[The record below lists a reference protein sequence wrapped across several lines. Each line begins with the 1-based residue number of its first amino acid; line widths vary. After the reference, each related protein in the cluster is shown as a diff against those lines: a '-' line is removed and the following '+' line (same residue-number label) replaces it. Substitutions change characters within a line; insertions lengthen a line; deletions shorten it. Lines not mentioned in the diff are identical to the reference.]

1 MTAAKV
7 PGSLA
12 EALAM
17 LQADLPRVTKNQK
30 AYIEHKGGG
39 GHSYVYVDLT
49 DVSAAILPKM
59 AALGLSFAACPN
71 LDDQGRFT
79 LDYCLMHV
87 SDGRNLHGSYPLPN
101 GGSPQEIGK
110 AITYARRYALCAV
123 TGLAPGGDDDDA
135 AEAERGHHARAS
147 AQTPAQQRAS
157 RGAPPP
163 RAGAERK
170 RAIEHERLAASTRD
184 TGGVMAPGPIP
195 DEENIWQAPAEHE
208 TTAGSIGDGQ
218 HRAIEMLLTK
228 WGIAKEARAD
238 RHMAIEA
245 LLDLSPGDVRSL
257 SDLSAD
263 QAARAIRAI
272 QDAMS
277 QERAGNVPA

>member
-1 MTAAKV
+1 MTAAK

-17 LQADLPRVTKNQK
+17 LQADLGRVTKAQDAK
-30 AYIEHKGGG
+30 IEKDGRTIY
-39 GHSYVYVDLT
+39 SYKYADLT
-49 DVSAAILPKM
+49 DVTDHIMPRL
-59 AALGLSFAACPN
+59 AALGLSFTACPT
-71 LDDQGRFT
+71 LDEQGRFL
-79 LDYCLMHV
+79 LDYSLRHV
-87 SDGRNLHGSYPLPN
+87 AGDQVCGLYPLPN

-163 RAGAERK
+163 KPGAERK

-195 DEENIWQAPAEHE
+195 DEDNIWQAPADYE
-208 TTAGSIGDGQ
+208 TAPGSIMDGQ
-218 HRAIEMLLTK
+218 HRAIELLLTK
-228 WGIAKEARAD
+228 WGLARDAREE
-238 RHMAIEA
+238 RHSAIMAIMDLPA
-245 LLDLSPGDVRSL
+245 LASI
-257 SDLSAD
+257 SDLSAA
-263 QAARAIRAI
+263 QAATAVRRI
-272 QDAMS
+272 QDEMAK
-277 QERAGNVPA
+277 ERAGA

>member
-1 MTAAKV
+1 MTAAK

-17 LQADLPRVTKNQK
+17 LQADLPHVAKTKPGQ
-30 AYIEHKGGG
+30 AGGG
-39 GHSYVYVDLT
+39 KYLYSDLT
-49 DVSAAILPKM
+49 DCSNAIMPRM
-59 AALGLSFAACPN
+59 SALGLCFVACPN

-79 LDYCLMHV
+79 LDYELLHV
-87 SDGRNLHGSYPLPN
+87 SGESKGGHYPLPQGN
-101 GGSPQEIGK
+101 SQQLGS
-110 AITYARRYALCAV
+110 AITYARRYSLCAV
-123 TGLAPGGDDDDA
+123 TGLSPGGDDDDGKQA
-135 AEAERGHHARAS
+135 THEPNARAS
-147 AQTPAQQRAS
+147 RQTPAQQRAS

-184 TGGVMAPGPIP
+184 HGGVMAPGPIP

-208 TTAGSIGDGQ
+208 TAAGSIGDGQ

-228 WGIAKEARAD
+228 WGIAKDARAD

-245 LLDLSPGDVRSL
+245 LLDLSPGDVPSL

-272 QDAMS
+272 QDAMA